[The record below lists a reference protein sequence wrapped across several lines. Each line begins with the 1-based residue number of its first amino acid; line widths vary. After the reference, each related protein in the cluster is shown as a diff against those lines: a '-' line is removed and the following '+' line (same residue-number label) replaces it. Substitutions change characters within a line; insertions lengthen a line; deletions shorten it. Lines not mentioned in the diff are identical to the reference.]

1 MGHLLHILTD
11 DAAGKHDAAERAFQE
26 LRAAQAAHPRLRQ
39 EAINRALVQS
49 CKRMGHD
56 RVAEMLEQITEAKA
70 ALDMAESALWGI
82 GCEVDERT
90 AQSLMNEAIGY
101 LTEDKS

>member
-39 EAINRALVQS
+39 EAVNRTMVQS
-49 CKRMGHD
+49 CKRMGYD
-56 RVAEMLEQITEAKA
+56 RVAQMLEQITEAKA
-70 ALDMAESALWGI
+70 ALDMAESALLGI

-101 LTEDKS
+101 LSGDES